1 MLQILTV
8 MRAISRVLDHI
19 GGLVVL
25 PVLTI
30 VMTVDVIMRYVFNAP
45 FIWGL
50 ELDVHLL
57 IIIFMFGILECTR
70 TGGNIRMDLVYLHM
84 PDRARRMVAL
94 LLCAIGCYIFVLLAG
109 KAASEIPFLL
119 SIQEESEYLHLPKGW
134 YYTGIVAVSVLM
146 ALYFALRAVSIVIGS
161 AVPEDEIESETQGEM

>member
-1 MLQILTV
+1 MLQILTI

-25 PVLTI
+25 PVLTV
-30 VMTVDVIMRYVFNAP
+30 VMTADVIMRYVFNAP

-57 IIIFMFGILECTR
+57 VIIFMFGILECTR

-84 PDRARRMVAL
+84 PDRARRMVTL
-94 LLCAIGCYIFVLLAG
+94 LLCAMGCYIFVMLAD
-109 KAASEIPFLL
+109 KAAGEIPFLL

-134 YYTGIVAVSVLM
+134 YYIGMVAISALM
-146 ALYFALRAVSIVIGS
+146 ALYFALRAISIVIGS
-161 AVPEDEIESETQGEM
+161 AVPDDELESEVQGEM